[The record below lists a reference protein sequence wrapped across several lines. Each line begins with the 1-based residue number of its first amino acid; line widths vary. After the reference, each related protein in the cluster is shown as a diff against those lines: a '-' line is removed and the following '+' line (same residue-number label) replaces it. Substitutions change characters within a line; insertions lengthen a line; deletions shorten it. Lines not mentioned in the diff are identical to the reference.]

1 MKYRLN
7 SAGIHHIADS
17 NYCFALN
24 KEDLVIRFRMA
35 REDEK
40 TAVYIIYGM
49 KYEYQD
55 HRFKKEMMLK
65 YKDDDYC
72 YFEIELKLSD
82 SRLAYIFE
90 LNIENQTYYYSEEGL
105 SRTYDFSKG
114 FCNFFQMPYLNP
126 VDIYPT
132 VGWMKKS
139 VFYQIFVDRFCRG
152 DFTKDDTYI
161 NLSWGGTPTPSNF
174 AGGDLK
180 GIINKLTYLK
190 DLGINAIYLTP
201 IFLSPSNHK
210 YDIVDYYKVDPQF
223 GTNNDLKNLVT
234 KAHQLGMRVILDAV
248 FNHCSM
254 LSREFQDV
262 IRKGRQS
269 KYYHWFIIDGDFPD
283 IEKTNYECFASCNY
297 MPKWNTS
304 NSEVQR
310 FLTDI
315 GVYWI
320 EKYDIDGWRLDVSDE
335 VSHQFWRTF
344 RTAVKEVK
352 KECVLIGENW
362 HNADSFLHGDQFDG
376 IMNYSFTKICLDCFA
391 ESKLTA
397 DKMANRLN
405 NILMRYSLQT
415 NQMNLNLLDSH
426 DTHRIFTE
434 LKEDKNKLLAALALS
449 FVFIGTPCIY
459 YGTEIAMQGGYD
471 PDSRR
476 TFDWNEK
483 ERNQHLFNKIKEII
497 QLRKLS
503 VLQEGS
509 ISIESK
515 ENQLLIHRIFNN
527 EQLNYQLNLSKGL
540 ASLLISGNPVISN
553 GVVENKLDSFG
564 YYISI
569 CEAKID
575 EKI

>member
-65 YKDDDYC
+65 YKDDNYC

-114 FCNFFQMPYLNP
+114 FYNFFQMPYLNP

-344 RTAVKEVK
+344 RIAVKKVK

-362 HNADSFLHGDQFDG
+362 HNAGSFLHGDQFDG

-483 ERNQHLFNKIKEII
+483 ERNQYLFNKIKEII
-497 QLRKLS
+497 QLRRLS

-509 ISIESK
+509 ISIECK

-540 ASLLISGNPVISN
+540 ASLLISGNTVISN